1 MQLYTLNIQI
11 QGLIS
16 ALKDLIVYQG
26 ATIHCNEEGLD
37 FILEGLGATK

>member
-11 QGLIS
+11 QGLS